1 VAQYLLSVHSV
12 DGQAREPMTD
22 EETAQSHHQLGILEQ
37 EMKSAGT
44 SNTAA
49 FSAEAV
55 AVVAVAVE
63 LGPRPV
69 HHLTGVRPDS
79 WR

>member
-1 VAQYLLSVHSV
+1 MAQYLLSVHSV

-55 AVVAVAVE
+55 A
-63 LGPRPV
+63 
-69 HHLTGVRPDS
+69 
-79 WR
+79 W

>member
-1 VAQYLLSVHSV
+1 
-12 DGQAREPMTD
+12 MTD

-55 AVVAVAVE
+55 AVVVAVAVE
-63 LGPRPV
+63 LGHGRTPLDGTWPGGCLLRGQPSQA
-69 HHLTGVRPDS
+69 TAMS
-79 WR
+79 SASQI